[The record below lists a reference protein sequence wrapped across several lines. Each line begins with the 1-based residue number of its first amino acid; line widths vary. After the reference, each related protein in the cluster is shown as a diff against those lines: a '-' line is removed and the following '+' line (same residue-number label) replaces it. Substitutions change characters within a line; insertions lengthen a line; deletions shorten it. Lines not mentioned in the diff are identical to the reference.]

1 MEWEEEGGSAQEYNE
16 QKETHHE
23 TSPLALLEHWM
34 PAKESEGREQR
45 VAEVEKVQLFSLM
58 SVISLQK
65 KLLRSRWLMTLL
77 DILQE

>member
-1 MEWEEEGGSAQEYNE
+1 M
-16 QKETHHE
+16 HHE
-23 TSPLALLEHWM
+23 VSPLLEHWI
-34 PAKESEGREQR
+34 PAKEVEEREQR

-58 SVISLQK
+58 SVISLQT